1 MEIYTTKDYSKFRM
15 VVANREVNKE
25 HVRKLARSIKKKNL
39 LFVRPLIVN
48 DKMELIDGQHR
59 LAACEQIGE
68 TVFYIKAGGLTKED
82 IAVLNTAQK
91 NWTRLDF
98 INFYAIEGRKPFK
111 DISRLI
117 NKYPEIKV
125 SHILTFAGECRRLR
139 DGELNPNIEKASAL
153 CDAIQQLY
161 RNGSRFSVKREFCR
175 ALQEICAESG
185 PSTYRRILAKLLAE
199 QSLLHECLSKQEYK
213 NHLKQILN

>member
-1 MEIYTTKDYSKFRM
+1 MEIYTTKDYSKFKII
-15 VVANREVNKE
+15 VANREINKE

-48 DKMELIDGQHR
+48 DRMELIDGQHR

-68 TVFYIKAGGLTKED
+68 TIFYIKAGGLTKDD

-98 INFYAIEGRKPFK
+98 INFFAIEGVKEFK

-117 NKYPEIKV
+117 NKYPE
-125 SHILTFAGECRRLR
+125 
-139 DGELNPNIEKASAL
+139 
-153 CDAIQQLY
+153 
-161 RNGSRFSVKREFCR
+161 
-175 ALQEICAESG
+175 
-185 PSTYRRILAKLLAE
+185 
-199 QSLLHECLSKQEYK
+199 
-213 NHLKQILN
+213 

>member
-1 MEIYTTKDYSKFRM
+1 MEIYTTKDYNKFQ
-15 VVANREVNKE
+15 VIVANREINKE

-48 DKMELIDGQHR
+48 DKMQLIDGQHR

-98 INFYAIEGRKPFK
+98 INFFAIEGIKEFK

-117 NKYPEIKV
+117 NKYPEVKV
-125 SHILTFAGECRRLR
+125 SHILQFAGECKHLR
-139 DGELNPNIEKASAL
+139 EGKLSPNIERATAL
-153 CDAIQQLY
+153 CDTIQQIHKKGY
-161 RNGSRFSVKREFCR
+161 PFVAKRDFCR
-175 ALQEICAESG
+175 ALLETIADQPVNYKKLLVKILAESDAL
-185 PSTYRRILAKLLAE
+185 R
-199 QSLLHECLSKQEYK
+199 ECLSKVEYK
-213 NHLKQILN
+213 TLLRKILN